1 MVKILQKIIII
12 IKVKKN
18 QYFMC
23 ICYCI
28 FLLIV
33 KAFSYLKNYLIYS
46 YIYEKFLYA
55 YIKYKIINNIW
66 CLYLSYINLIL

>member
-12 IKVKKN
+12 IKVKKIN
-18 QYFMC
+18 ILCVSVTVF
-23 ICYCI
+23 

-46 YIYEKFLYA
+46 YIYEKNFVYT
-55 YIKYKIINNIW
+55 YKYKCKLLLIIK
-66 CLYLSYINLIL
+66 L

>member
-1 MVKILQKIIII
+1 
-12 IKVKKN
+12 
-18 QYFMC
+18 MC